1 MGTMKPRGV
10 PVNFDGQERMF
21 LFTLNTIDEIQEET
35 GKTMQEI
42 MEELTEDRGKRETL
56 KYVVMTLLNEEA
68 ERAKR
73 KGLEEIPT
81 SVTLQDV
88 GDMVG
93 MDNLIDVTA
102 AILVAYGYS
111 FPETEED
118 DPNQESGQQT

>member
-1 MGTMKPRGV
+1 MGTVKARGV

-88 GDMVG
+88 GDMIG

-111 FPETEED
+111 FPEAEED

>member
-93 MDNLIDVTA
+93 MDNQAGKIP
-102 AILVAYGYS
+102 GYQCS
-111 FPETEED
+111 ISD
-118 DPNQESGQQT
+118 GIGIIKGRKRCNCC

>member
-1 MGTMKPRGV
+1 
-10 PVNFDGQERMF
+10 
-21 LFTLNTIDEIQEET
+21 
-35 GKTMQEI
+35 
-42 MEELTEDRGKRETL
+42 
-56 KYVVMTLLNEEA
+56 MTLLNEEA

-88 GDMVG
+88 GDMIG

-111 FPETEED
+111 FPEAEED

>member
-10 PVNFDGQERMF
+10 PVNFDGKERMF

-88 GDMVG
+88 GDMIG

-111 FPETEED
+111 FPEAEED